1 MNYIID
7 TTPFG
12 SLFKNALRGFF
23 VNGQAVDPEAIVEF
37 VFRESTNQIADII
50 QPNQQEFMLNL
61 LCLPNFT
68 YFDGIQIF
76 QDFEARKAFTKA
88 YQEYGMSL
96 WLRVFERVSLRL
108 DCSYCNFQCTEYY
121 FILGEEPK

>member
-12 SLFKNALRGFF
+12 SHFKNSLRGFF
-23 VNGQAVDPEAIVEF
+23 VNGQAIDPEAIVEF
-37 VFRESTNQIADII
+37 VYRESTNQIADII
-50 QPNQQEFMLNL
+50 QPNQQEFLLNM
-61 LCLPNFT
+61 LCLPNYN

-76 QDFEARKAFTKA
+76 QDFEARKAFAKA

-96 WLRVFERVSLRL
+96 WLRVFERIVIRP
-108 DCSYCNFQCTEYY
+108 DCSYCNYQCTESYI
-121 FILGEEPK
+121 ILGEEPK

>member
-12 SLFKNALRGFF
+12 SLFKNTLKGFF
-23 VNGQAVDPEAIVEF
+23 VNSEAIDSEAIVEF
-37 VFRESTNQIADII
+37 VYRESTNQIADII
-50 QPNQQEFMLNL
+50 QPNQQEFLLNM
-61 LCLPNFT
+61 LCLPNYN
-68 YFDGIQIF
+68 YFEGIQIF

-96 WLRVFERVSLRL
+96 WLRVFERITLRSE
-108 DCSYCNFQCTEYY
+108 CSYCNFQCTEHYI
-121 FILGEEPK
+121 ILGEEPK